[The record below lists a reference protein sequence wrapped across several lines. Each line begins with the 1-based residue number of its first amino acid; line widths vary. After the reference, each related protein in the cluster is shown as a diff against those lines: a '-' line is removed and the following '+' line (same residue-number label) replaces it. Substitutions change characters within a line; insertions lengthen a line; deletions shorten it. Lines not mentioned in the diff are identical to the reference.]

1 MKIRANYRVM
11 VKINLS
17 DIRSTYNL
25 STNPMI
31 NLKRFHHVAYRCKDA
46 KETVDWYQKHL
57 NMELTVAIAENEVP
71 STKAPDPYM
80 HIFLD
85 AGMGNILAF
94 FEIPNSPDMGRDEN
108 TPTWVQHI
116 ALEVEDLDA
125 LISAKNDLESNGI
138 DILGPVNHGVFKS
151 IYFFDPNGH
160 RLELA
165 ANIGTKEQYAELKR
179 VAPLMVEEWSQT
191 KKAPTHA
198 AWLHELND

>member
-1 MKIRANYRVM
+1 
-11 VKINLS
+11 
-17 DIRSTYNL
+17 
-25 STNPMI
+25 MI
-31 NLKRFHHVAYRCKDA
+31 NLKRIHHVAYRCKDA

-85 AGMGNILAF
+85 AGMGNVLAF

-108 TPTWVQHI
+108 TPQWVQHI
-116 ALEVEDLDA
+116 ALEVEDVDA
-125 LISAKNDLESNGI
+125 LVAAKNDLQALGL

-165 ANIGTKEQYAELKR
+165 ANTGTTEQYDELKR
-179 VAPLMVEEWSQT
+179 VASLMVEEWSKT
-191 KKAPTHA
+191 KIAPTHA
-198 AWLHELND
+198 AWLHELDD

>member
-1 MKIRANYRVM
+1 
-11 VKINLS
+11 
-17 DIRSTYNL
+17 
-25 STNPMI
+25 MI
-31 NLKRFHHVAYRCKDA
+31 QIKRFHHVAYRCVNA
-46 KETVDWYQKHL
+46 KQTVDWYKKHL

-85 AGMGNILAF
+85 AGMGNVLAF

-108 TPTWVQHI
+108 TPKWVQHI

-125 LISAKNDLESNGI
+125 LVSARDDLAAKGL
-138 DILGPVNHGVFKS
+138 DVLGPVNHGVFKS

-165 ANIGTKEQYAELKR
+165 ANTGTVEQMAELKR
-179 VAPLMVEEWSQT
+179 VAPLMIAEWDET
-191 KKAPTHA
+191 KVAPTHA
-198 AWLHELND
+198 AWLHEMD